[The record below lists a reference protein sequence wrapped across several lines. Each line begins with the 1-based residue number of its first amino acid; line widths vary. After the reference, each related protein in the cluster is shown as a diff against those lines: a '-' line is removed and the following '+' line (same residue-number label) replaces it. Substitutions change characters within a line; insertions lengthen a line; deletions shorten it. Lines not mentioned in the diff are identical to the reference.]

1 MRGDMLHGD
10 HMKTVSHASIAL
22 LLDRDQ
28 VLGRPGSQTAY
39 VGLTCHSSGHREV
52 SLLETSSKRKSPKA
66 VKLHYCAYR
75 RGRRA
80 RRSWAIMILAR
91 IECEVIRSDYT
102 V

>member
-1 MRGDMLHGD
+1 
-10 HMKTVSHASIAL
+10 
-22 LLDRDQ
+22 
-28 VLGRPGSQTAY
+28 
-39 VGLTCHSSGHREV
+39 
-52 SLLETSSKRKSPKA
+52 